1 MNTNCEDPLP
11 LGHERMRCELNVHP
25 ESIHSLV
32 TSQSLHISFLRASTE
47 RNRQADCFKILRWL
61 PVYVYIIASSI
72 RIFLLDCG
80 YPMQTPQVVTALRKE
95 MNPHGHN
102 VCCVVTWFSSSS
114 TFYQFPLY

>member
-1 MNTNCEDPLP
+1 MNTNYEDPLP

-32 TSQSLHISFLRASTE
+32 TSQSLRISFLRASTE

-61 PVYVYIIASSI
+61 PV
-72 RIFLLDCG
+72 
-80 YPMQTPQVVTALRKE
+80 
-95 MNPHGHN
+95 N
-102 VCCVVTWFSSSS
+102 VCYAVTWFSSSS